1 MARFVVDHFKHLI
14 LLFNRTNLLWILGLT
29 QNFLFLLAD
38 EFSFDSN
45 NLTDQLSQHAQLLM
59 NDQISNKVFFL
70 QALLC
75 AIELEHSLENW
86 PPDIQE
92 LKTSVRV
99 DVRSEERQFTF
110 VLSR

>member
-1 MARFVVDHFKHLI
+1 
-14 LLFNRTNLLWILGLT
+14 
-29 QNFLFLLAD
+29 
-38 EFSFDSN
+38 
-45 NLTDQLSQHAQLLM
+45 M

-110 VLSR
+110 VLPRKVFFDVRSLAELAQKMPHKCSLTRTELTFYYLEVGTLMTAFCIVINHRIYNRVNAL